1 KGRAT
6 RPARAPGCLEGAC
19 RIWSL
24 PTLRRRAEHPARTTP
39 AACERGRTARSTAGG
54 STSLASPPIPH
65 QSDVS
70 VTDKLSFRSSANR
83 TGCVETVAKPPPF
96 LDGPAG
102 LAESAPDPADVIPD
116 CAATSVATQNFLL
129 KRRSRHKLTWAIHQV
144 AENLELSVRQAGLTP
159 SSLHHFARGQRNLH
173 LPNGQKRPRLRALL
187 LQHQPSPLEQLE
199 RRDAIE
205 CVDGTAPQCKCD
217 RRRPE
222 LAEHP
227 DLGSGPRPD
236 VFDNPTSLCTS
247 RLVPDKCA
255 RACTRARHSIR
266 GGEPSSPSQSRNPL
280 RQHSPVSL

>member
-1 KGRAT
+1 
-6 RPARAPGCLEGAC
+6 
-19 RIWSL
+19 
-24 PTLRRRAEHPARTTP
+24 
-39 AACERGRTARSTAGG
+39 
-54 STSLASPPIPH
+54 
-65 QSDVS
+65 
-70 VTDKLSFRSSANR
+70 
-83 TGCVETVAKPPPF
+83 
-96 LDGPAG
+96 
-102 LAESAPDPADVIPD
+102 
-116 CAATSVATQNFLL
+116 
-129 KRRSRHKLTWAIHQV
+129 
-144 AENLELSVRQAGLTP
+144 
-159 SSLHHFARGQRNLH
+159 H

-280 RQHSPVSL
+280 RQHSPVSLVESGYHANVRSVLTRAGQSSLSFRKLLAACIVAPLHASSKFVREQYLERARKSKPKQRFAQPVALRLCRSVSR